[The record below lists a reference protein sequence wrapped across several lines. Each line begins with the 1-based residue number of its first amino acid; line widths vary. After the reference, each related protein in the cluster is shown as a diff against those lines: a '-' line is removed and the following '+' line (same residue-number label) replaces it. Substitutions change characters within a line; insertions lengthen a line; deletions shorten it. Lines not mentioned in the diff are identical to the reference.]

1 MPERDEP
8 DVVRADAAA
17 LADPTGAALA
27 PLRER
32 IDAIDHE
39 IVALLNERAQIA
51 LEIGRVK
58 QQTGRRTVRDAKR
71 EAEVLE
77 RVTSASAGLFPEP
90 ELVALYRKL
99 IAATRRVQHA
109 QKRQAD
115 GARPASKPAT
125 RARPTTAAGSGAT
138 APAGEGAAP
147 EPR

>member
-1 MPERDEP
+1 MPGRDEP

-17 LADPTGAALA
+17 VEDPTGAVEDPTAAALA
-27 PLRER
+27 PLRGR

-39 IVALLNERAQIA
+39 IVALLNERAHIA

-58 QQTGRRTVRDAKR
+58 QQTGRRTVRDTKR

-109 QKRQAD
+109 QKRA
-115 GARPASKPAT
+115 AAT
-125 RARPTTAAGSGAT
+125 PG
-138 APAGEGAAP
+138 
-147 EPR
+147 PREE

>member
-1 MPERDEP
+1 MGERRPDLAGDEP
-8 DVVRADAAA
+8 AADTRSPGEAGSPVEAGS
-17 LADPTGAALA
+17 LADPTAVALA
-27 PLRER
+27 PLRDR

-58 QQTGRRTVRDAKR
+58 QETGRRTVRDPAR

-109 QKRQAD
+109 QKRVGRLDA
-115 GARPASKPAT
+115 GAPPH
-125 RARPTTAAGSGAT
+125 
-138 APAGEGAAP
+138 ED
-147 EPR
+147 